1 MVLDQGFEEQL
12 LVIPGLAGAGGKSN
26 EIRLILIDDIVF
38 FQADTKY
45 TTVATL
51 DGDSIVRMSLKQL
64 MSQLD
69 PEMFVPIYRSTIVN
83 VRFVQAARR
92 ALDGTVVLG
101 LKGRPELLSVSEAN
115 RHLFKMM

>member
-26 EIRLILIDDIVF
+26 EIRFILIDDIVF

-51 DGDSIVRMSLKQL
+51 DGDFDRANVPEAIDEPARSRDVRSD
-64 MSQLD
+64 SPLD
-69 PEMFVPIYRSTIVN
+69 HRQREVRSG
-83 VRFVQAARR
+83 RRR